1 MPRQK
6 SKDIPKGVSSY
17 KEAIEEVQKI
27 LQTIEGDDLDIEE
40 LIDYVQRASTILGFC
55 KKKLEQANAKVELI
69 LADLSS
75 LDSRGSPL
83 KF

>member
-6 SKDIPKGVSSY
+6 SKGMPEGVSSY
-17 KEAIEEVQKI
+17 KEAIEEVQRI

-40 LIDYVQRASTILGFC
+40 LIAYVQRASILLGFC
-55 KKKLEQANAKVELI
+55 KNKLEQANAKVELI

-75 LDSRGSPL
+75 LDGTAPPS
-83 KF
+83 KC